1 MHTKGQPGHYRPC
14 AHTALHSDPIP
25 WERSRSSYCSSCR
38 PRPQDG
44 VLHLLHLGARARVR
58 VRRKSRDMS
67 RESFGG
73 GRSSLGGALFPE
85 EMGRSLPAEWEADAT
100 SEGALLLDR
109 AASRVAAQ
117 T

>member
-1 MHTKGQPGHYRPC
+1 
-14 AHTALHSDPIP
+14 
-25 WERSRSSYCSSCR
+25 
-38 PRPQDG
+38 
-44 VLHLLHLGARARVR
+44 
-58 VRRKSRDMS
+58 MS
-67 RESFGG
+67 HESFGG